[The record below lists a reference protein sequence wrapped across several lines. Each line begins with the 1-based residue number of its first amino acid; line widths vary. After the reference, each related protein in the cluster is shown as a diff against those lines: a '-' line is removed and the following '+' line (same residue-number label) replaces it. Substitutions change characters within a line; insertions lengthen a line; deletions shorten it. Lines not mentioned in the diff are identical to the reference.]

1 VLAGLDEDDDDQIDQ
16 PSERAAGAEAEM
28 AKWVG
33 SVLPLGEAKR
43 RLLTQGLLSAGL
55 TRERMGKA
63 ARQPGGFQV
72 LVDML
77 AGKMGDLGLRPG
89 DRLALAEAAMSDA
102 SSMTPITARPVQNGE
117 KVETG
122 ECSTAVG

>member
-102 SSMTPITARPVQNGE
+102 SRV
-117 KVETG
+117 
-122 ECSTAVG
+122 AVGPVAEGEY

>member
-1 VLAGLDEDDDDQIDQ
+1 
-16 PSERAAGAEAEM
+16 M

-55 TRERMGKA
+55 TRERMVKA

-77 AGKMGDLGLRPG
+77 AGQLGDLGLRPG
-89 DRLALAEAAMSDA
+89 DRLALAAAAMSDA
-102 SSMTPITARPVQNGE
+102 SQAAHSAT
-117 KVETG
+117 
-122 ECSTAVG
+122 

>member
-1 VLAGLDEDDDDQIDQ
+1 
-16 PSERAAGAEAEM
+16 M

-33 SVLPLGEAKR
+33 SVLPLGEVKR

-55 TRERMGKA
+55 TRERMVKA

-102 SSMTPITARPVQNGE
+102 TCMTV
-117 KVETG
+117 
-122 ECSTAVG
+122 SAVAAEG